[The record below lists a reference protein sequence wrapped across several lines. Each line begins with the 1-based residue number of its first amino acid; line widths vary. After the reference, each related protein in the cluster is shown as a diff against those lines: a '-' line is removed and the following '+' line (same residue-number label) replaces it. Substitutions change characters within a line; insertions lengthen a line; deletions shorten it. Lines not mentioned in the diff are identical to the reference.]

1 MTEDDTTIYVHAIN
15 RHFRR
20 DLQVDIHLSALMPK
34 TVRARQFLMTGRLKR
49 APGSGET
56 EEISAITEREAYVH
70 VGVLQGTL
78 PARSLSIL
86 EVPK

>member
-1 MTEDDTTIYVHAIN
+1 
-15 RHFRR
+15 
-20 DLQVDIHLSALMPK
+20 
-34 TVRARQFLMTGRLKR
+34 MTGRLKR

-56 EEISAITEREAYVH
+56 VEISAITEREAYVH

-78 PARSLSIL
+78 PARLVSIF